1 MTVAVCQMTMTL
13 SVNSDGCSSAK
24 SYFIL
29 LILSV
34 QFEALFVHVLNT
46 SSCSIISVCYLCFTS
61 SLVFSLSVSFV
72 WWPNTKQELSLWE
85 QYNGHFSTQYTV
97 C

>member
-46 SSCSIISVCYLCFTS
+46 SSCSIISKCVLFMLYFKFSVFTI
-61 SLVFSLSVSFV
+61 SLICVVA
-72 WWPNTKQELSLWE
+72 K
-85 QYNGHFSTQYTV
+85 H
-97 C
+97 